1 MKKFK
6 ENWEITQNWQL
17 LFPLI
22 GVLFLGYSSL
32 KLVKLTS
39 TNWFNSADSY
49 FLPYLIASFIFV
61 GIYYFFLKVVL
72 YAIQKLENKWVVD
85 QRWELIRIFIV
96 FAFTGS
102 SSVFVGRPF
111 IKWIGITKEPE
122 ELYNSLNPDQDIKS
136 VLSQKQ
142 NSRCAQC
149 HNIIM
154 NQDIQYYKLKYLVPL
169 IYTFLLFVLYL
180 ACFEQ
185 VLKPIIIET
194 RQLNT

>member
-32 KLVKLTS
+32 KLVKLTP

-96 FAFTGS
+96 FAFT
-102 SSVFVGRPF
+102 
-111 IKWIGITKEPE
+111 
-122 ELYNSLNPDQDIKS
+122 
-136 VLSQKQ
+136 
-142 NSRCAQC
+142 
-149 HNIIM
+149 
-154 NQDIQYYKLKYLVPL
+154 IQ
-169 IYTFLLFVLYL
+169 
-180 ACFEQ
+180 
-185 VLKPIIIET
+185 
-194 RQLNT
+194 

>member
-17 LFPLI
+17 LFPFI

-32 KLVKLTS
+32 KLVKLFP
-39 TNWFNSADSY
+39 TNWFKPTDSY
-49 FLPYLIASFIFV
+49 FLPYLLVFLCCV
-61 GIYYFFLKVVL
+61 GIYYFFLKIVI

-111 IKWIGITKEPE
+111 IKWIGITKDN
-122 ELYNSLNPDQDIKS
+122 LYPLFYWILFIVISLFFYQLLLVVFGWLFGQFKFFWNFEKNM
-136 VLSQKQ
+136 LRRFGLGKF
-142 NSRCAQC
+142 
-149 HNIIM
+149 
-154 NQDIQYYKLKYLVPL
+154 LKD
-169 IYTFLLFVLYL
+169 
-180 ACFEQ
+180 
-185 VLKPIIIET
+185 
-194 RQLNT
+194 

>member
-22 GVLFLGYSSL
+22 GMLFLAYSSF
-32 KLVKLTS
+32 KLVKITP

-49 FLPYLIASFIFV
+49 FLPYLIASLIFV

-111 IKWIGITKEPE
+111 IKWIGITKDN
-122 ELYNSLNPDQDIKS
+122 LYPLFYWILFIVISLFFYQLLLVVFGWLFGQFKFFWNFEKNM
-136 VLSQKQ
+136 LRRFGLGKF
-142 NSRCAQC
+142 
-149 HNIIM
+149 
-154 NQDIQYYKLKYLVPL
+154 LKD
-169 IYTFLLFVLYL
+169 
-180 ACFEQ
+180 
-185 VLKPIIIET
+185 
-194 RQLNT
+194 

>member
-111 IKWIGITKEPE
+111 IKWIGITKDN
-122 ELYNSLNPDQDIKS
+122 LYPLFYWILFIVISLFFYQLLLVVFGWLFGQFKFFWNFEKNM
-136 VLSQKQ
+136 LRRFGLGKF
-142 NSRCAQC
+142 
-149 HNIIM
+149 
-154 NQDIQYYKLKYLVPL
+154 LKD
-169 IYTFLLFVLYL
+169 
-180 ACFEQ
+180 
-185 VLKPIIIET
+185 
-194 RQLNT
+194 

>member
-32 KLVKLTS
+32 KLVKLTP

-102 SSVFVGRPF
+102 SSVFIGRPF
-111 IKWIGITKEPE
+111 IQWIGITKDN
-122 ELYNSLNPDQDIKS
+122 LHI
-136 VLSQKQ
+136 
-142 NSRCAQC
+142 
-149 HNIIM
+149 
-154 NQDIQYYKLKYLVPL
+154 L
-169 IYTFLLFVLYL
+169 IYWLLYVFISLFFYQLLLVLFGWL
-180 ACFEQ
+180 FGQFKFFWDFEKKM
-185 VLKPIIIET
+185 LK
-194 RQLNT
+194 RFGLGKYFK